1 MTTPTKEQQYDL
13 HISYWNGFYDAL
25 ELLQVPDCPYCGT
38 KMKQGYACGEAF
50 IVPVGFRD
58 GNGCEKCRKVPMH
71 GNLKQVLEDWEKIR
85 DVDARVEKMC
95 KNNPGIKDFEDF
107 NKAINSPK

>member
-1 MTTPTKEQQYDL
+1 MTTPTKEQRYDVYL
-13 HISYWNGFYDAL
+13 SYWNGFYNAM

-50 IVPVGFRD
+50 IVPVGLRE
-58 GNGCEKCRKVPMH
+58 GGGCEKCRNVPMH

-85 DVDARVEKMC
+85 
-95 KNNPGIKDFEDF
+95 
-107 NKAINSPK
+107 NSPK